1 MTSIATKRV
10 YDPPSPDD
18 GFRVLVDR
26 LWPRGVTKQA
36 AALDLWAKDL
46 APSPDL
52 RKAFNHRPERF
63 AEFTRHYLREL
74 SKNPAVT
81 VFRAELKRPKV
92 TLLYGAHDRMNN
104 HALVLA
110 DFLNVQI
117 ICTFNH
123 PLSMVDS
130 ALMRKGRLIAKYE
143 FGKLS
148 TAKARRLSNH
158 LGFNKTVGRPMTIAE
173 IACQGEK
180 EHNTQRIEVIGF
192 RRDVI
197 EN

>member
-36 AALDLWAKDL
+36 AALDLWAKDV

-52 RKAFNHRPERF
+52 RKEFNHRPERF

-81 VFRAELKRPKV
+81 AFRAELKRPKV
-92 TLLYGAHDRMNN
+92 TLLYGAHDRVNN

-110 DFLNVQI
+110 DFLRRG
-117 ICTFNH
+117 TKRSRAGGKAM
-123 PLSMVDS
+123 PAKKP
-130 ALMRKGRLIAKYE
+130 ALKKMPAKKPVKRTARKKAKPQ
-143 FGKLS
+143 
-148 TAKARRLSNH
+148 AAARKRS
-158 LGFNKTVGRPMTIAE
+158 R
-173 IACQGEK
+173 
-180 EHNTQRIEVIGF
+180 
-192 RRDVI
+192 
-197 EN
+197 

>member
-10 YDPPSPDD
+10 YDPPSRDD

-36 AALDLWAKDL
+36 AALDLWAKDV

-63 AEFTRHYLREL
+63 AEFTRHYLSEL

-81 VFRAELKRPKV
+81 AFRAELKRPKV
-92 TLLYGAHDRMNN
+92 TLLYGAHDRVNN

-110 DFLNVQI
+110 DFLRRGTKRSRAGGKDPVKKPVLKKKPARK
-117 ICTFNH
+117 
-123 PLSMVDS
+123 PLKKPAKKKSKPQAAV
-130 ALMRKGRLIAKYE
+130 RKR
-143 FGKLS
+143 S
-148 TAKARRLSNH
+148 R
-158 LGFNKTVGRPMTIAE
+158 
-173 IACQGEK
+173 
-180 EHNTQRIEVIGF
+180 
-192 RRDVI
+192 
-197 EN
+197 

>member
-36 AALDLWAKDL
+36 AALDLWAKDV

-52 RKAFNHRPERF
+52 RKEFNHRPERF
-63 AEFTRHYLREL
+63 AEFTRHYLSEL

-81 VFRAELKRPKV
+81 AFRAELKRPKV
-92 TLLYGAHDRMNN
+92 TLLYGAHDRANN

-110 DFLNVQI
+110 DFLRRGTKRSRADGKDMPAKKPV
-117 ICTFNH
+117 
-123 PLSMVDS
+123 LKKKS
-130 ALMRKGRLIAKYE
+130 AKKAVKNPVKKKAKPQAAARKR
-143 FGKLS
+143 S
-148 TAKARRLSNH
+148 R
-158 LGFNKTVGRPMTIAE
+158 
-173 IACQGEK
+173 
-180 EHNTQRIEVIGF
+180 
-192 RRDVI
+192 
-197 EN
+197 